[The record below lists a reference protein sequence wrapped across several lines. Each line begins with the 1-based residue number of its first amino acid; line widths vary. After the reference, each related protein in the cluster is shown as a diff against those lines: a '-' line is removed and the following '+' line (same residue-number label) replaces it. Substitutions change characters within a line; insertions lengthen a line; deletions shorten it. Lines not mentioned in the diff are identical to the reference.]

1 MSYIL
6 DALRRADSER
16 ERGAVPGIHAQP
28 VPITSEQDG
37 RSPRI
42 KPWMWGG
49 FGVAMLLL
57 GWFEWHDLQRASAPA
72 EPAEPAARV
81 NAARGDVPPA
91 PPPRA
96 ELPTPPAVV
105 RVPAP
110 APLPAARIAAAPPTA
125 PSLPAPV
132 MRTAAPLTGVAS
144 APAAASSPAETRVY
158 AVNELPDTIQR
169 ELPRL
174 TISGSMYSDNAAS
187 RFLIINGQIL
197 HESDKVTPEL
207 TLEQIKLKA
216 AVLRYK
222 GYRYGISY

>member
-42 KPWMWGG
+42 KPWMWAG
-49 FGVAMLLL
+49 FGAAMLLL
-57 GWFEWHDLQRASAPA
+57 GWFEWHELQRTS
-72 EPAEPAARV
+72 EPAARV
-81 NAARGDVPPA
+81 DAAPA

-96 ELPTPPAVV
+96 ELPAPPAVV
-105 RVPAP
+105 PAP
-110 APLPAARIAAAPPTA
+110 AATTLPAARVAAALPPAPPAPA

-132 MRTAAPLTGVAS
+132 AHAAVPLTGIAS
-144 APAAASSPAETRVY
+144 APSAGSSPAETRVY
-158 AVNELPDTIQR
+158 AVNELHDTIQR

-174 TISGSMYSDNAAS
+174 AISGSMYSDNAAS

-222 GYRYGISY
+222 GYRVGITF

>member
-42 KPWMWGG
+42 KPWMWAG

-57 GWFEWHDLQRASAPA
+57 GWFEWHDLQRASAPP
-72 EPAEPAARV
+72 EPAVRVDALRIDPA
-81 NAARGDVPPA
+81 PA

-96 ELPTPPAVV
+96 ELPAPPAEV
-105 RVPAP
+105 RAPAP
-110 APLPAARIAAAPPTA
+110 APLPAARMAAAPPPA

-132 MRTAAPLTGVAS
+132 VRTAAPPSIAS
-144 APAAASSPAETRVY
+144 APSASSPAETRVY

-174 TISGSMYSDNAAS
+174 AISG
-187 RFLIINGQIL
+187 
-197 HESDKVTPEL
+197 
-207 TLEQIKLKA
+207 
-216 AVLRYK
+216 
-222 GYRYGISY
+222 